1 MSLKQ
6 QINEQVKAAMKGG
19 AKDRL
24 KVLRL
29 LTAAIKQREVD
40 ERIELDDTQVLS
52 VIDKM
57 VKQRRESIEQYT
69 AGNRLDLAEVEQAE
83 IVILA
88 EFLPEPLTEAEIAA
102 LIDQALAAT
111 GAAGVSDMGKGK
123 VMAELK
129 PALQG
134 RADMKQV
141 SSSVRAKL
149 A

>member
-6 QINEQVKAAMKGG
+6 TVNEQVKTAMKAGE
-19 AKDRL
+19 KDRL
-24 KVLRL
+24 MVLRL

-40 ERIELDDTQVLS
+40 ERIELDDAQVLA

-69 AGNRLDLAEVEQAE
+69 AGGRPELAAAEQAE
-83 IVILA
+83 IDILA
-88 EFLPEPLTEAEIAA
+88 EFLPEPLSEAEIAG
-102 LIDQALAAT
+102 LIDRAVAAT
-111 GAAGVSDMGKGK
+111 GAAGIADMGK

-129 PALQG
+129 PELQG

-141 SSSVRAKL
+141 SAQVRARL

>member
-1 MSLKQ
+1 
-6 QINEQVKAAMKGG
+6 
-19 AKDRL
+19 
-24 KVLRL
+24 
-29 LTAAIKQREVD
+29 
-40 ERIELDDTQVLS
+40 
-52 VIDKM
+52 M

-111 GAAGVSDMGKGK
+111 GAAGVADMGK

-149 A
+149 V

>member
-6 QINEQVKAAMKGG
+6 QINEQVKSAMKAGE
-19 AKDRL
+19 KDRL

-69 AGNRLDLAEVEQAE
+69 AGKRLDLAEVEQAE
-83 IVILA
+83 IVILS

-102 LIDQALAAT
+102 LIDQAVAAT
-111 GAAGVSDMGKGK
+111 GAAGVADMGK

-141 SSSVRAKL
+141 SGQVRAKL

>member
-6 QINEQVKAAMKGG
+6 QINEQVKTAMKGG
-19 AKDRL
+19 TKDRL

-29 LTAAIKQREVD
+29 LTAAIKQREID

-111 GAAGVSDMGKGK
+111 GAAGVADMGK

-149 A
+149 V

>member
-6 QINEQVKAAMKGG
+6 QINEQVKTAMKGG
-19 AKDRL
+19 TKDRL

-29 LTAAIKQREVD
+29 LTAAIKQREID

-83 IVILA
+83 IAILA

-111 GAAGVSDMGKGK
+111 GAAGVADMGK

-149 A
+149 V

>member
-6 QINEQVKAAMKGG
+6 QINEQVKTAMKSG
-19 AKDRL
+19 ARDRL

-40 ERIELDDTQVLS
+40 ERIELDDTQVLA

-57 VKQRRESIEQYT
+57 VKQRRESIEQYS
-69 AGNRLDLAEVEQAE
+69 AGNRPDLVEVEQAE
-83 IVILA
+83 IVILS

-111 GAAGVSDMGKGK
+111 GAAGVADMGK

-129 PALQG
+129 PRLQG

-141 SSSVRAKL
+141 SGQVRAKL

>member
-6 QINEQVKAAMKGG
+6 QINEQVKTAMKAGE
-19 AKDRL
+19 KDRL

-40 ERIELDDTQVLS
+40 ERIELDDSQVLA

-57 VKQRRESIEQYT
+57 VKQRRESIQQYT
-69 AGNRLDLAEVEQAE
+69 AGKRLDLADAEQAE
-83 IVILA
+83 IEILS
-88 EFLPEPLTEAEIAA
+88 EFLPEPLSEAEIAA
-102 LIDQALAAT
+102 LIDQAIAAT
-111 GAAGVSDMGKGK
+111 AAAGVADMGK

-141 SSSVRAKL
+141 SAAVRSRL
-149 A
+149 G